1 MNIQLAK
8 IALPLWKQT
17 NVATILRKGVWLG
30 IVTVSIIYS
39 LVGSQDSLLSA
50 QTELEKWIYVY
61 LNFLSFVLG
70 VLTAAI
76 IFFRKPNSWMAFTTA
91 SMLVTFTAT
100 DNGIRF
106 WYQLFTGVPF
116 SIGVENGSVPYD
128 VSLFLS
134 VLYMAL
140 LTTSLTYV
148 LLTFPEG
155 KLSSRRVRWFFNLMI
170 ASQILLILFV
180 GGVSLFDIFGK
191 MGGSLSYRMYVFLDQ
206 AKAMLLLVL
215 AAWPILRLRKITDP
229 VQRQQIKWIAAS
241 LTGMTFF
248 YAIYTLIPIST
259 ARLVLWIFLVVLIF
273 TYGFI
278 ITLFIAILR
287 YRLWDMN
294 FIINKAIVYS
304 AMTAVLGI
312 LGFAGANLLD
322 FLAKRYMESDSS
334 LVGAFILLPLAALFA
349 PLRDGMQALV
359 DRYLKPEEVDFSSA
373 IVEFSPDAQLILSS
387 QAMLGILVKQ
397 TVEQLDI
404 SSAAIYLKRED
415 GQLLQSEPPALDAES
430 PQLRLDDKARA
441 QLEKGNV
448 VIPLEASPFSLYIPL
463 VINRASRPDF
473 LGVLVLGPRNSG
485 EGYPTHVLKSL
496 KKLGCD
502 AGKAIYIAQLRERL
516 GQNILDRLA
525 AIEKGLAVL
534 HKSVNTG

>member
-148 LLTFPEG
+148 LLTFPDG

-206 AKAMLLLVL
+206 AKAILLLVL

-259 ARLVLWIFLVVLIF
+259 TRLVLWIFLVVLIF

-448 VIPLEASPFSLYIPL
+448 VIPLEASAFSLYIPL